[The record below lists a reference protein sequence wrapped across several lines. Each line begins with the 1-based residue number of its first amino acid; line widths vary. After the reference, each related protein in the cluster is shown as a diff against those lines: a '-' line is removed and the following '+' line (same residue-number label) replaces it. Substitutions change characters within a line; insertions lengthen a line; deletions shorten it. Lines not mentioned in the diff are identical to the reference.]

1 MAGLR
6 PEVHPTPSIVRS
18 SPQRVNSTTALALAA
33 LLVAPSTF
41 LPAADKPLDFWDEE
55 IRLFGVARQN
65 QHVDVGQSP
74 RINPGYWYNRATPG
88 FDLDHSDRRVGDL
101 SILYTPAAAGLAPR
115 FGFVADL
122 WGGHWRLSPELT
134 LRLWVKVEGENPP
147 PQWNAIVVDD
157 AGRTATGS
165 LAGTATGGVWR
176 EVNLPLAQL
185 TTASDFNWSAVALCE
200 FEVAFG
206 KDARVRLDGIRFE
219 GNGTF
224 IGVTDKPLGQRMAE
238 AKASRAARI
247 EAAFTLSAKD
257 DPSPA
262 VSAFAKMYLN
272 EDLEA
277 ANQALVAELK
287 KSNDQKDYWSLLHTP
302 LFCRFYYWFSNRVGT
317 LPGRMKPEVEKLL
330 LETLWER
337 TVDKNDIHLARQS
350 TWWLD
355 GSENHDL
362 NAKACNLVTARIFM
376 DEPAYRDRIYPDY
389 GFGGGYHYGHAGYY
403 GPGVDPTTRHGGGRA
418 NLADGRKYN
427 ARDHYQAWL
436 AFLKTYFCERARRGF
451 FLENAS
457 LTYSKHTLNFVDL
470 AYQYGGDNALHSTIG
485 DFLTLYWADWA
496 QVSLSGVRGGPKTRH
511 HKSVGGRD
519 ASGQLIGFHLG
530 GLGAGG
536 VWSYWNQ
543 LNDYQLPAIVWRMA
557 LDRQGMGS
565 FVYRSRGIGEE
576 ENVWPR
582 PLGTERSLTIDTEAR
597 FLKYTWVTPDY
608 TLGTQMDHPSA
619 VHSHL
624 SVRGRWHGMTFA
636 QSAAARIVP
645 VAIAEQ
651 PKHKREIGA
660 FDTEV
665 MFRTVQHRNTLVV
678 QQARSWQV
686 VNPDWFPG
694 PDQAEYGYAR
704 RIAIHLGRDWDRR
717 EEKSG
722 WIFLQKGNAYAA
734 VRPVLWDE
742 AYEKKQVGRGIG
754 NQALFHSA
762 EASPT
767 VRLREDSYRWTDDR
781 TMIVLEDRF
790 SPVIIEAGSSTD
802 YATLAAFMADVLD
815 NPIALHKTV
824 VPGLNELIYT
834 GTGGDAREIVFNAAN
849 NEIPTVGGQY
859 VDYKYPQTFDSPYMK
874 SPYKSGKI
882 ALAFLDENLVLDF
895 SHRP

>member
-1 MAGLR
+1 MKST
-6 PEVHPTPSIVRS
+6 PTLS
-18 SPQRVNSTTALALAA
+18 LAVLLLAP
-33 LLVAPSTF
+33 LTL

-65 QHVDVGQSP
+65 QHVDAGLAQ
-74 RINPGYWYNRATPG
+74 RLNPGYWYNRATPG
-88 FDLDHSDRRVGDL
+88 FDLDHSDKRVGDL
-101 SILYTPAAAGLAPR
+101 SIRYTPAAAGLAPR

-122 WGGHWRLSPELT
+122 WGGHWRLTPALA
-134 LRLWVKVEGENPP
+134 LHLWVKVVGERAPA
-147 PQWNAIVVDD
+147 QWDVILVDN
-157 AGRTATGS
+157 AGRTAGGV
-165 LAGTATGGVWR
+165 LAGTATGGDWQAVS
-176 EVNLPLAQL
+176 LPLAQL
-185 TTASDFNWSAVALCE
+185 TTASGFNWGAVALCE
-200 FEVAFG
+200 FEAAFG
-206 KDARVRLDGIRFE
+206 KDARVHLDGIRFE
-219 GNGTF
+219 GSGTYL
-224 IGVTDKPLGQRMAE
+224 GVTDKPLAQRQVE

-247 EAAFTLSAKD
+247 EAAFKLSAKD

-262 VSAFAKMYLN
+262 VSAFAQMYLN
-272 EDLEA
+272 QDLEA
-277 ANQALVAELK
+277 ANRALVEELK
-287 KSNDQKDYWSLLHTP
+287 KSSEQKDYWSLLHTP
-302 LFCRFYYWFSNRVGT
+302 LYCRFYYWFSNRVGT

-337 TVDKNDIHLARQS
+337 TVVKNDIHWARQS

-376 DEPAYRDRIYPDY
+376 AEPAYRDRIYPDY

-403 GPGVDPTTRHGGGRA
+403 GQGVDPATRHGGGRA
-418 NLADGRKYN
+418 NLADGKTYT
-427 ARDHYQAWL
+427 ARAHYQAWL
-436 AFLKTYFCERARRGF
+436 AFLKTYFQERARRGF

-470 AYQYGGDNALHSTIG
+470 AYQYSGDAGLHQVIG

-496 QVSLSGVRGGPKTRH
+496 QVSISGVRGGPKTRH
-511 HKSVGGRD
+511 HKSVGGHD

-530 GLGAGG
+530 GLGSGG
-536 VWSYWNQ
+536 IWSYWNQ

-582 PLGTERSLTIDTEAR
+582 PLGTERSLTVDTESR
-597 FLKYTWVTPDY
+597 FLKYTWVTPDC
-608 TLGTQMDHPSA
+608 TLGTQMDHPAA

-645 VAIAEQ
+645 VAIPEQ
-651 PKHKREIGA
+651 PKRKGETGS

-704 RIAIHLGRDWDRR
+704 RIAVHLGRDWDRR

-742 AYEKKQVGRGIG
+742 AYEKNQLGRGTG

-762 EASPT
+762 EAAPT

-790 SPVIIEAGSSTD
+790 SPVIIEAGRRAD
-802 YATLAAFMADVLD
+802 YATLEAFMADVLD

-824 VPGLNELIYT
+824 VPGLNELVYT
-834 GTGGDAREIVFNAAN
+834 GTDTAAPEIVFNAAN
-849 NEIPTVGGQY
+849 GEIPTVSGERVNY
-859 VDYKYPQTFDSPYMK
+859 SHPKTFDSPYLQ
-874 SPYKSGKI
+874 SPYKSGKTAI
-882 ALAFLDENLVLDF
+882 TFGGERLELDF
-895 SHRP
+895 SDRR